1 MLPLHHDP
9 ATSTSLQAARFRR
22 SLLMIEPSPAV
33 TFLVFVTCSP
43 APLLSCSILGREAA
57 KSRDGRIRTGDLLL
71 PRQAD
76 YQTFLH
82 PVE

>member
-9 ATSTSLQAARFRR
+9 ENIVPGRAFETGPHQRHLITS
-22 SLLMIEPSPAV
+22 SPA
-33 TFLVFVTCSP
+33 
-43 APLLSCSILGREAA
+43 LLSILGRLAA
-57 KSRDGRIRTGDLLL
+57 KNRDGRIRTGDLLL

-82 PVE
+82 PGQSVTR